1 MSAAQFDRYGRYLIT
16 PADGGKPVAHT
27 RATTWASTNDDQ
39 HNLTKW
45 KLRTA
50 ANGIARRPD
59 LLAGIVA
66 AAEDDRSTVDRI
78 VNQALEAGG
87 SSTAAN
93 TGTALHKMTER
104 VDRGEVFEIPEPHKS
119 DVEAYSAALAEAGVT
134 VDLIELVGI
143 CAELGVAGTFDRI
156 VTFQGQRYIADLK
169 TGRSLDYSWSTIAVQ
184 LALYAHASTIYD
196 VATGTHS
203 PMPEVDQER
212 AIVLHLPAGSAT
224 CTLHWVDIE
233 AGWQGALLAGKVRA
247 WRKVKGLG
255 HPLEAVVTPPAEPRR
270 KKDSIRPAPIAE
282 PSAPATAD
290 DRRAW
295 LVTRILELLSEHPDV
310 VTTLAQHWPIGVP
323 TLKSDH
329 VHSVDELDAIAAV
342 LSKVEA
348 GAALPFPEQSYPGHQ
363 SNTHK

>member
-1 MSAAQFDRYGRYLIT
+1 MSAAQFDRYGRYLIP

-39 HNLTKW
+39 HNLTRW

-50 ANGIARRPD
+50 ALGLSRRSD
-59 LLAGIVA
+59 LLAGIA
-66 AAEDDRSTVDRI
+66 AAADDDRSAIDRVVD
-78 VNQALEAGG
+78 QALEAGG

-93 TGTALHKMTER
+93 TGTALHAMTER

-119 DVEAYSAALAEAGVT
+119 DVEAYSAALAEAGIT
-134 VDLIELVGI
+134 VDLIEMVGI
-143 CAELGVAGTFDRI
+143 CSDLGVAGTFDRV
-156 VTFQGQRYIADLK
+156 VTFEGKQYIADLK

-184 LALYAHASTIYD
+184 LAIYANASTIYD

-212 AIVLHLPAGSAT
+212 AIVFHLPAGSGT
-224 CTLHWVDIE
+224 CTLYWVDIE
-233 AGWQGALLAGKVRA
+233 AGWRGALLAQEVRA

-255 HPLEAVVTPPAEPRR
+255 QPLEAVVTPPAKPRR
-270 KKDSIRPAPIAE
+270 KKDSVLLAPSEE
-282 PSAPATAD
+282 PTAPATAH

-295 LVTRILELLSEHPDV
+295 LVTRILKLLSEHPAV
-310 VTTLAQHWPIGVP
+310 VETLAQHWPIGVP

-329 VHSVDELDAIAAV
+329 VHSVEDLDAIAAV

>member
-1 MSAAQFDRYGRYLIT
+1 MTAEFDRYGRYLIT

-39 HNLTKW
+39 RNLTKW

-66 AAEDDRSTVDRI
+66 AGDDDRSTLDRI
-78 VNQALEAGG
+78 VDQALEAGG

-104 VDRGEVFEIPEPHKS
+104 VDRGEVFDIPEPHKS
-119 DVEAYSAALAEAGVT
+119 DVEAYTAALTKAGIT
-134 VDLIELVGI
+134 IDLIEQI
-143 CAELGVAGTFDRI
+143 CVCPELGVAGTFDRI

-212 AIVLHLPAGSAT
+212 AIVFHLPAGSAT

-233 AGWQGALLAGKVRA
+233 AGWRGALLAQEVRA
-247 WRKVKGLG
+247 WRKTKNLSQ
-255 HPLEAVVTPPAEPRR
+255 PLEAVVAPLAKPRR
-270 KKDSIRPAPIAE
+270 TRKDSVLPAPIVEA
-282 PSAPATAD
+282 SAPATAD

>member
-1 MSAAQFDRYGRYLIT
+1 MSAEFDRYGRYLIT

-39 HNLTKW
+39 HNLTRW

-50 ANGIARRPD
+50 ALGLSRRSD
-59 LLAGIVA
+59 LLAGIA
-66 AAEDDRSTVDRI
+66 AAADDDRSAIDRI
-78 VNQALEAGG
+78 VDQALEAGG

-119 DVEAYSAALAEAGVT
+119 DVEAYSAALAEAGIT
-134 VDLIELVGI
+134 VDLIEMVGI
-143 CAELGVAGTFDRI
+143 CSDLGVAGTFDRI
-156 VTFQGQRYIADLK
+156 VTLNDKRYILDLK
-169 TGRSLDYSWSTIAVQ
+169 TGKNLDYSMPTIAIQ
-184 LALYAHASTIYD
+184 EATYAHAKTIYD
-196 VATGTHS
+196 PETRTHS
-203 PMPEVDQER
+203 AMPEVDQER
-212 AIVLHLPAGSAT
+212 AIVAHVPAGSGT
-224 CTLHWVDIE
+224 CTLYWVDIV
-233 AGWQGALLAGKVRA
+233 AGWQGALLAQEVRA

-255 HPLEAVVTPPAEPRR
+255 QPLEAVVTPPAKVRR
-270 KKDSIRPAPIAE
+270 KRKDSVLPAPIVE
-282 PSAPATAD
+282 PTAPATAD

-295 LVTRILELLSEHPDV
+295 LVTRILELLSEHPEV

-329 VHSVDELDAIAAV
+329 VHSVEELDAIAAV

-363 SNTHK
+363 SCTK